1 MVGVAL
7 AWALGCGS
15 ATSSTAPQGVEPR
28 PSGTVQQVSSQ
39 TCPTTLEAPSSLPG
53 VAPEHG
59 TADYWIGRAAG
70 ADDVLMSAVDIRAH
84 NASFRRAAREAGP
97 PVVGHFDLLTP
108 PQPSALRKEVAERL
122 AYMHERIEAGTYL
135 DGQTS
140 PLSERDKSVFAPPEA
155 SVAYGGGELLVVLA
169 EVPLRCGPRAAGLYK
184 KPEPGRVVDRAF
196 DRNNCST
203 LRPQELVRVW
213 RGTKRKGMRL
223 VRSGYALGWLSSSA
237 ALSPPLS
244 AESARA
250 FATQDKLRVRRSIEL
265 RSETGATRK
274 VGPRTLLASA
284 PGDSSRALFATV
296 DGVFESQVLGAAAVT
311 STRRS
316 LTRQALLM
324 EAFDYL
330 GSPYGWGGQKAGRDC
345 SRFMMDVFASFGVA
359 LPRYSSLQ
367 ARAGNMVVDLRK
379 AKSAPER
386 MSLIDEAHTRG
397 VVLLHFPGHIMLYLG
412 RNDAGEPMAIHAFA
426 EYLSPCPKAEGE
438 TLYRVR
444 EIRVS
449 DLRLGAGSSRRS
461 FLERITKLAVF
472 GRTPGHALLGAV
484 KRRPAAPLTPV
495 ESGPQADAQ
504 PACRSAK
511 DIEWMTSPRHVHPG
525 APLRL
530 IASSERD
537 LGSVEILL
545 RGPSGQRRQLEP
557 RTVGGPPFGY
567 WSQIPGDELATGRW
581 TARIGEGEREEACL
595 SFTVHPKPPFRQA
608 GSGAVWVPTRTW
620 NRRRENLYS
629 TFVEQLFDFP
639 PNEDHSWKS
648 LQQLLSREDKNLFYD
663 HLGQGE
669 DSQLSLKPDCADLPY
684 FLRAYFSW
692 KMRLPFAFRHCNRG
706 RKGKAPYCD
715 RELHSHLDDR
725 EHAGEVRA
733 FSHFARR
740 NIADG
745 VHSGSGRTGPDDSH
759 TDYYPIALDRR
770 SLRPGAVFAD
780 PYGHI
785 LIIADWVPQGVGS
798 YGVLV
803 GADAQPDGTVGR
815 RRFWRGSFLFK
826 PDTTE
831 AGAGFKAFRPIRY
844 RGGRMRGLKNEKITE
859 ATGAPPYSRQQYELS
874 EDAFYETVEALI
886 NPRPLDPEAMLST
899 LVDAL
904 NEAVLRRVVS
914 VQNGVEHKLAHRAT
928 IKMPTGHSIFETT
941 GAWENF
947 STPSRDMRLLISID
961 TVLRFPENSKRQPQ
975 RYGLPA
981 EEAALDDAVAG
992 LEASL
997 RKRLAAQSM
1006 HYVATNG
1013 TKQTLTLADV
1023 VKRSKGLEMA
1033 YNPND
1038 CIEIRWAAPEGSAE
1052 RASCVA
1058 HAPSHQ
1064 TKRMLKYRSW
1074 FAERRRP
1081 PR

>member
-1 MVGVAL
+1 
-7 AWALGCGS
+7 
-15 ATSSTAPQGVEPR
+15 
-28 PSGTVQQVSSQ
+28 
-39 TCPTTLEAPSSLPG
+39 TTLEAPSSLPG

-59 TADYWIGRAAG
+59 TAEYWIGRATG

-97 PVVGHFDLLTP
+97 PVVGHFDLLNP

-155 SVAYGGGELLVVLA
+155 SVADGGGELRVVLA

-184 KPEPGRVVDRAF
+184 KPDPGGVVDRAF

-203 LRPQELVRVW
+203 LRPQELVRVLNGL
-213 RGTKRKGMRL
+213 GTKRKGMRL
-223 VRSGYALGWLSSSA
+223 VKSGYALGWLSSSA

-284 PGDSSRALFATV
+284 PGDSSRALFATA

-311 STRRS
+311 STRRP

-330 GSPYGWGGQKAGRDC
+330 GTPYGWGGHKAGRDC

-412 RNDAGEPMAIHAFA
+412 RNGAGEPMAIHAFA

-484 KRRPAAPLTPV
+484 KRRPAAPLMPV

-504 PACRSAK
+504 PACRAAK
-511 DIEWMTSPRHVHPG
+511 DIEWITSPRHVHPG

-567 WSQIPGDELATGRW
+567 WSQIPGEDLATGRW

-648 LQQLLSREDKNLFYD
+648 LQQLLSRADKNLFYD
-663 HLGQGE
+663 YLGQGE

-770 SLRPGAVFAD
+770 ALRPGAVFAD

-844 RGGRMRGLKNEKITE
+844 RGGRMRALKNEKITE
-859 ATGAPPYSRQQYELS
+859 A
-874 EDAFYETVEALI
+874 
-886 NPRPLDPEAMLST
+886 
-899 LVDAL
+899 
-904 NEAVLRRVVS
+904 
-914 VQNGVEHKLAHRAT
+914 
-928 IKMPTGHSIFETT
+928 
-941 GAWENF
+941 
-947 STPSRDMRLLISID
+947 
-961 TVLRFPENSKRQPQ
+961 
-975 RYGLPA
+975 
-981 EEAALDDAVAG
+981 
-992 LEASL
+992 
-997 RKRLAAQSM
+997 
-1006 HYVATNG
+1006 
-1013 TKQTLTLADV
+1013 
-1023 VKRSKGLEMA
+1023 
-1033 YNPND
+1033 
-1038 CIEIRWAAPEGSAE
+1038 
-1052 RASCVA
+1052 
-1058 HAPSHQ
+1058 
-1064 TKRMLKYRSW
+1064 
-1074 FAERRRP
+1074 
-1081 PR
+1081 